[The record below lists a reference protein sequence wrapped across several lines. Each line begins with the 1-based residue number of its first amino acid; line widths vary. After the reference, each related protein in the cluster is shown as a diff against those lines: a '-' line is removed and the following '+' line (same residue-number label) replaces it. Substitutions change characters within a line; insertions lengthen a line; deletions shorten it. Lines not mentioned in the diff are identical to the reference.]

1 MASDDDD
8 GLRERIAET
17 LDRLG
22 LEELT
27 ADYRDEHR
35 AAEDALAA
43 RFDPLPEA
51 IAETPEVAEVN
62 CVNVHRDGE
71 DVLVPVVPVLFED
84 SGEPDRDVVWEVVG
98 ETLRAVPP
106 AFADHHV
113 RHYDL
118 QFAYADADEESVVY
132 RRITV
137 QPELVERYRHGD
149 LDLAGLREAVAAG
162 DDGDDGVPPVDWQ
175 RFDAEDVSG
184 SGAYSGQ
191 TAAVAA
197 ACAASSAGAAAACS
211 SAAGAAAGAGG
222 SC

>member
-1 MASDDDD
+1 MPSDDDEV
-8 GLRERIAET
+8 LRERIADT

-43 RFDPLPEA
+43 RFDPLA
-51 IAETPEVAEVN
+51 DALAEVPEVAEVN
-62 CVNVHRDGE
+62 RVNVHRDGE
-71 DVLVPVVPVLFED
+71 DILVPVVPVLFED
-84 SGEPDRDVVWEVVG
+84 AGVPDLDVVWDVVG
-98 ETLRAVPP
+98 EALRAVAPE
-106 AFADHHV
+106 FSDHHV

-137 QPELVERYRHGD
+137 QPDLVERYRHGD

-162 DDGDDGVPPVDWQ
+162 DDGDDGVPPVNWQ
-175 RFDAEDVSG
+175 RFDAEHASG
-184 SGAYSGQ
+184 SGAYSGN

>member
-1 MASDDDD
+1 MPSDDD

-35 AAEDALAA
+35 AAEDALGEL
-43 RFDPLPEA
+43 FDPLPA
-51 IAETPEVAEVN
+51 ALAEPPEVAEVN
-62 CVNVHRDGE
+62 RVNVHRDGE
-71 DVLVPVVPVLFED
+71 DVLVPVVPVLFEEP
-84 SGEPDRDVVWEVVG
+84 GEPDLDVVWDVVG
-98 ETLRAVPP
+98 ETLRALSA

-137 QPELVERYRHGD
+137 QPDLVERYLDGD

-162 DDGDDGVPPVDWQ
+162 DDGDDGVPPVNWQ

-184 SGAYSGQ
+184 SGAYAGN

-211 SAAGAAAGAGG
+211 GAAAGAAGAGG